1 MVSAFALILLACLAQ
16 QVLSGGTNQPKYAY
30 DPSTAKYCTFWYD
43 NDDGSVACQDIPNQW
58 FITDEQWIRWNP
70 VIAASCGNFVIGK
83 SYCIEASQEPIS
95 APPATLE
102 STTSGSSS
110 STSLSS
116 STATKPNNGI
126 STPTPTQPG
135 MVDNCNKFYWVSL
148 GERCQDIA
156 SKNGI
161 PLTDFLN
168 WKPKAGQKCGS
179 LWADTYACV
188 SVMGYKPQPTP
199 SKPDNSVK
207 TPSPTQPGIVDNCDR
222 FYLVQ
227 AGDSCVTVAA
237 NAGISVADLLKWNPQ
252 AGSQCT
258 GLWANAYACTGTIP
272 AFRLR
277 TRYHNDCTG
286 AVYNDLSVND
296 GTCIRTG
303 CSVASLDISPEGY
316 CPDGQIQISYWEKPD
331 CTAIGFDLGQSYGT
345 AVTHFSNGTVLKL
358 AKVEGSQRYQAFLQS
373 ELQKQQEAWWYPP
386 HAEIQREDLS
396 RLLKQYMGIGG
407 PDGAVILAEMLI
419 ALRTSSE
426 AVLGAPLPATVVI
439 TAPYIIAWSYEETL
453 QISYIKR
460 AQKLAG
466 LRTVKMESMTPV
478 YLGEANTILAANR
491 RMLCPDLFCNGP
503 EWTNKNFHKYD
514 VVYLVSLTN
523 HSLYT
528 SFQISTCFFWPAR
541 SAQLGTINPRFGLN
555 QLEQASDQE
564 IFWREL
570 QDHLKSRVR
579 EYVKQPDNY
588 RESFLVVVSGEAAD
602 NPKVVEAIRGIITD
616 MEKDPAFR
624 VVETGRA
631 PRIELLISEDPTYA
645 AAKGVAFGQRINM
658 DSRYCNDWFERE
670 KAMGGGRDEDS
681 RDEL

>member
-1 MVSAFALILLACLAQ
+1 MADLVSRSLVTRSAAFTTFFFLLASL
-16 QVLSGGTNQPKYAY
+16 PF
-30 DPSTAKYCTFWYD
+30 TAS
-43 NDDGSVACQDIPNQW
+43 SV
-58 FITDEQWIRWNP
+58 
-70 VIAASCGNFVIGK
+70 
-83 SYCIEASQEPIS
+83 
-95 APPATLE
+95 
-102 STTSGSSS
+102 
-110 STSLSS
+110 
-116 STATKPNNGI
+116 
-126 STPTPTQPG
+126 
-135 MVDNCNKFYWVSL
+135 VD
-148 GERCQDIA
+148 
-156 SKNGI
+156 
-161 PLTDFLN
+161 
-168 WKPKAGQKCGS
+168 
-179 LWADTYACV
+179 
-188 SVMGYKPQPTP
+188 
-199 SKPDNSVK
+199 
-207 TPSPTQPGIVDNCDR
+207 
-222 FYLVQ
+222 
-227 AGDSCVTVAA
+227 
-237 NAGISVADLLKWNPQ
+237 
-252 AGSQCT
+252 
-258 GLWANAYACTGTIP
+258 
-272 AFRLR
+272 LR
-277 TRYHNDCTG
+277 
-286 AVYNDLSVND
+286 
-296 GTCIRTG
+296 
-303 CSVASLDISPEGY
+303 P
-316 CPDGQIQISYWEKPD
+316 
-331 CTAIGFDLGQSYGT
+331 AIGFDLGQSYGT
-345 AVTHFSNGTVLKL
+345 AVAHFSNGTVLKL

-373 ELQKQQEAWWYPP
+373 ELQKQQEAWWYSS

-453 QISYIKR
+453 QMSYIKR

-466 LRTVKMESMTPV
+466 LQTVKMESMTPV
-478 YLGEANTILAANR
+478 YLSEANTILAANR

-503 EWTNKNFHKYD
+503 EWTNENFHKYD

-541 SAQLGTINPRFGLN
+541 SAQLGTIDPRFGLN

-564 IFWREL
+564 MFWREL

-602 NPKVVEAIRGIITD
+602 NPKVVEAIRGMITD
-616 MEKDPAFR
+616 MQKDPAFR
-624 VVETGRA
+624 VVESGRA

-658 DSRYCNDWFERE
+658 DSRYCDDWFERE